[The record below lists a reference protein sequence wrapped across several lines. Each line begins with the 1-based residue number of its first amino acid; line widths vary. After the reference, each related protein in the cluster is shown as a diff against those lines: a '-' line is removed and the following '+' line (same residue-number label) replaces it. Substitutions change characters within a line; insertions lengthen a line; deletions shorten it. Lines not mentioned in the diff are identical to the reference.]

1 MKAIFSNTEFSFF
14 FLSFFFFLLLFF
26 CLLRATPVAYGGS
39 QAKGLIGAT
48 AAGLRQS
55 HSNTRSEPRLQP
67 TTQLTACRILKP
79 LSEARDRTHNPIVP
93 SQIRF
98 HCAMTGAPTLSF
110 VCKMV
115 ISHTNESDS
124 FHSPR
129 NT

>member
-14 FLSFFFFLLLFF
+14 FLSFFFFSSVF

-67 TTQLTACRILKP
+67 TTQLTAMP
-79 LSEARDRTHNPIVP
+79 DP
-93 SQIRF
+93 
-98 HCAMTGAPTLSF
+98 
-110 VCKMV
+110 
-115 ISHTNESDS
+115 
-124 FHSPR
+124 
-129 NT
+129 